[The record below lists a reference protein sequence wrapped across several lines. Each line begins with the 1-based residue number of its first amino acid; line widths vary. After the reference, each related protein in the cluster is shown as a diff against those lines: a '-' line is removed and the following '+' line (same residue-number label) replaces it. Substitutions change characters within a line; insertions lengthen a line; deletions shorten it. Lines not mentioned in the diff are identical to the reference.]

1 MDLLLP
7 GGEAGSWEPRALGAR
22 GAGAAAERGG
32 MSRPGLLA
40 QQIESC
46 HLRVEKMIKAEMIL
60 RRGRFKN
67 IYIFK

>member
-7 GGEAGSWEPRALGAR
+7 GGEAGSWELGALGAR

-46 HLRVEKMIKAEMIL
+46 HLRVEKNDQS
-60 RRGRFKN
+60 RDDFK
-67 IYIFK
+67 KGEV